1 MTSISKTKQTRQQI
15 LDTGRLLVLRQ
26 GFVGVGLKA
35 ILDACHVPKGSFYH
49 YFASKEQF
57 GCELLADYVNE
68 YQQRLDT
75 LLSAES
81 GSGRERLMRYWTAWI
96 DDPLLGCWA
105 EHCLVVKLAAEV
117 ADLSEA
123 MRLTLCDGVS
133 HLVARIAE
141 TVGEGQADGSL
152 RLSLPPAETAQ
163 TLYQLW
169 LGAALLS
176 KLGKDKAPLY
186 QALITTE
193 LLLPPA
199 RGLKDAEK
207 VSGVSLSSF

>member
-1 MTSISKTKQTRQQI
+1 MTSMSKTKQTRQQI

-35 ILDACHVPKGSFYH
+35 ILDACQVPKGSFYH

-57 GCELLADYVNE
+57 GCALLADYVNE
-68 YQQRLDT
+68 YQQRLNT
-75 LLSAES
+75 LFSAEADN
-81 GSGRERLMRYWTAWI
+81 GRERLMRYWTAWI
-96 DDPLLGCWA
+96 DDPLLGGWA

-117 ADLSEA
+117 ADLSED
-123 MRLTLCDGVS
+123 MRRILCDGVS
-133 HLVARIAE
+133 DLVARIAE
-141 TVGEGQADGSL
+141 TIADGQTDGSL
-152 RLSLPPAETAQ
+152 RLTLSPAETAQ

-176 KLGKDKAPLY
+176 KLGKDNAPLR

-199 RGLKDAEK
+199 GGHRDA
-207 VSGVSLSSF
+207 GTIIGAP

>member
-1 MTSISKTKQTRQQI
+1 MTSMNKTKQTRQQI

-35 ILDACHVPKGSFYH
+35 ILDACQVPKGSFYH

-68 YQQRLDT
+68 YHQRLDT
-75 LLSAES
+75 LFSAEA

-96 DDPLLGCWA
+96 DDPQLGGWA

-117 ADLSEA
+117 ADLSED
-123 MRLTLCDGVS
+123 MRLILCDGVS
-133 HLVARIAE
+133 RLVARIAE
-141 TVGEGQADGSL
+141 TVADGQADGSL
-152 RLSLPPAETAQ
+152 RLTLSPEATTQ

-169 LGAALLS
+169 LGAALLF
-176 KLGKDKAPLY
+176 KLEKDKTPLH
-186 QALITTE
+186 QALTATE

-199 RGLKDAEK
+199 GGLKDAE
-207 VSGVSLSSF
+207 